1 MDISSISSALLSV
14 NSSDPGS
21 LANAVSIKMLDNAIL
36 SNESLRVGLAKMMEN
51 SVYPNLGS
59 NIDVSV

>member
-21 LANAVSIKMLDNAIL
+21 LANASALKCLTMPSHRMNRLV
-36 SNESLRVGLAKMMEN
+36 
-51 SVYPNLGS
+51 LGWQK
-59 NIDVSV
+59 

>member
-21 LANAVSIKMLDNAIL
+21 LANAVSIKMLDNAIS
-36 SNESLRVGLAKMMEN
+36 SNESLAKMMEN